1 MLART
6 VTRLWTFIVAL
17 LILCFHRQ
25 IADFILEHER
35 RLVIMLNQRGLRLP
49 DVPSRELV
57 RNVYFSIGAIFS
69 VVTAPFRMADPTT
82 ALSATASADRAVSA
96 WLAAGA

>member
-1 MLART
+1 MILEIARL
-6 VTRLWTFIVAL
+6 VLAL

-49 DVPSRELV
+49 DVPRRELV
-57 RNVYFSIGAIFS
+57 HNLYFSIGAIAS
-69 VVTAPFRMADPTT
+69 VACMARLWMTFY
-82 ALSATASADRAVSA
+82 L
-96 WLAAGA
+96 G

>member
-1 MLART
+1 MILEIARL
-6 VTRLWTFIVAL
+6 VLAL

-57 RNVYFSIGAIFS
+57 RNVYFSIGAIAS
-69 VVTAPFRMADPTT
+69 VACMVRLWMTSH
-82 ALSATASADRAVSA
+82 L
-96 WLAAGA
+96 G

>member
-1 MLART
+1 MILEIARL
-6 VTRLWTFIVAL
+6 VLAL
-17 LILCFHRQ
+17 LILCFHRY

-57 RNVYFSIGAIFS
+57 RDVYFSIGAIAS
-69 VVTAPFRMADPTT
+69 VACMVRLWMTSH
-82 ALSATASADRAVSA
+82 L
-96 WLAAGA
+96 G

>member
-1 MLART
+1 MILEIARL
-6 VTRLWTFIVAL
+6 VLAL

-49 DVPSRELV
+49 DVPSRELTH
-57 RNVYFSIGAIFS
+57 NIYFSIGAI
-69 VVTAPFRMADPTT
+69 
-82 ALSATASADRAVSA
+82 ASIACTVRI
-96 WLAAGA
+96 WMTYHIG